1 MKHCA
6 HHGISR
12 SLWAPRPWCLLK
24 WRVIVDCLLVCWMW
38 YMVAMILWTFCA
50 TMRLVCIAWC
60 IQFAWNMARSQHLT
74 LLKESF
80 PKWHSFRNLEVGE
93 IYRDPMAFPGKA
105 VGLLRS
111 RLGAHLRS
119 SSHLVQPCSNSSHQ
133 NERLYIKSKVG
144 PYSFNMLQP
153 HGFSVH
159 IENLFA
165 RSMWK
170 PFPLWV
176 AMRLVSTSM
185 IVQDCKAWK
194 LDLPIWLTCHSEA
207 HKVVRMCHI
216 QSETQHKMTSL
227 VLFSSRCQDRMANAH
242 SAIWVQRIMPSSLW
256 VMTLCGLACA
266 SSCLPPLV
274 G

>member
-1 MKHCA
+1 
-6 HHGISR
+6 
-12 SLWAPRPWCLLK
+12 
-24 WRVIVDCLLVCWMW
+24 
-38 YMVAMILWTFCA
+38 
-50 TMRLVCIAWC
+50 
-60 IQFAWNMARSQHLT
+60 
-74 LLKESF
+74 
-80 PKWHSFRNLEVGE
+80 
-93 IYRDPMAFPGKA
+93 MAFPGKA

-133 NERLYIKSKVG
+133 KFKSKVG
-144 PYSFNMLQP
+144 LYSFNMLQP

-159 IENLFA
+159 IQNLFA

-194 LDLPIWLTCHSEA
+194 LDLPIWLTCHSET

-256 VMTLCGLACA
+256 VMTLCGLACV